1 MTTNNIKVVLLGQT
15 GVGKSQLGNFIL
27 QKESFKVG
35 DTNNSETV
43 TITEDS
49 SYIEG
54 INVTIV
60 DTPGLND
67 TGSKDEA
74 IMDKI
79 VEKFKNDSIDGIILV
94 YSFRD
99 PRRVQK
105 HKELINNLKKI
116 FTKDL
121 LEERLKI
128 IFTNCTVGDE
138 HDQKEEKK
146 ERNQMEDA
154 KKFLDLNIKVN
165 EMIFVNT
172 KEIFLNKFFPKIAN
186 LLKQIYDIKRRSGS
200 INKDLIKKE
209 NLEYI
214 EKQKNNMNL
223 KDILDSINMC
233 QTKISQT
240 EQKIER
246 LKAQKQLCVTGTV
259 FNSILL
265 PFTFGISSVGVV
277 GSTIERNRI
286 NREISNSENDL
297 YYYRNEIDRLQKIK
311 EKLYNQLNS

>member
-1 MTTNNIKVVLLGQT
+1 
-15 GVGKSQLGNFIL
+15 
-27 QKESFKVG
+27 
-35 DTNNSETV
+35 
-43 TITEDS
+43 
-49 SYIEG
+49 
-54 INVTIV
+54 
-60 DTPGLND
+60 
-67 TGSKDEA
+67 
-74 IMDKI
+74 
-79 VEKFKNDSIDGIILV
+79 
-94 YSFRD
+94 
-99 PRRVQK
+99 
-105 HKELINNLKKI
+105 
-116 FTKDL
+116 
-121 LEERLKI
+121 
-128 IFTNCTVGDE
+128 
-138 HDQKEEKK
+138 
-146 ERNQMEDA
+146 
-154 KKFLDLNIKVN
+154 
-165 EMIFVNT
+165 MIFVNT